1 MLGNAHLLSAFILS
15 LLFSGLAAGAA
26 MRRNRQRPFV
36 FYPLALAVTILF
48 TGMAADTMML
58 HAAVSAITISLMLLT
73 FAAGFFAGSL
83 YRIMTS
89 DRSAL
94 TTEKVYGADL
104 SGSASGYL
112 LTGTIL
118 IPLMGLMITTFILSG
133 IILVSVF
140 IVSGSSKL

>member
-1 MLGNAHLLSAFILS
+1 MS
-15 LLFSGLAAGAA
+15 
-26 MRRNRQRPFV
+26 RNRQRPFV
-36 FYPLALAVTILF
+36 FYPLALVVTILF
-48 TGMAADTMML
+48 TGMIANSMML
-58 HAAVSAITISLMLLT
+58 QAASSVITVSLMLLT

-89 DRSAL
+89 YRSAL
-94 TTEKVYGADL
+94 STEKVYGADL

-118 IPLMGLMITTFILSG
+118 VPLLGLTITTFILSG

-140 IVSGSSKL
+140 IVSVSSKV